1 MKAVKVASIPT
12 TDVERPRLAELAP
25 GLVVVAVLLGA
36 MWALEVVDLVPGTPF
51 DRWGVRPRTA
61 RGLLGIAAAP
71 FLHVSFAHLIANT
84 IPFAVLG
91 AVVALSSVKQFVEI
105 TVTIVVVSGLGTW
118 LFGTG
123 GTIHLGASGLVF
135 GYLTYLIARG
145 FFAAKPLWILGGIV
159 IGLLYGGL
167 LWGLLPRPG
176 ISFTGHL
183 FGAVGGLLAAFALH
197 GKHTREEE
205 LADGQRPRISP

>member
-1 MKAVKVASIPT
+1 VT
-12 TDVERPRLAELAP
+12 TSVPSTEPEKPSLAEPLAP
-25 GLVVVAVLLGA
+25 LLVVAGMLAV
-36 MWALEVVDLVPGTPF
+36 MWAVEIIDLLPGVDLDSLGI
-51 DRWGVRPRTA
+51 RPRTA
-61 RGLLGIAAAP
+61 RGLIGIPLAP
-71 FLHVSFAHLIANT
+71 FLHSGLGHLIANT
-84 IPFAVLG
+84 IPFVVLG
-91 AVVALSSVKQFVEI
+91 AVVALSGITRFLEV
-105 TVTIVVVSGLGTW
+105 TVTIVLVSGLGTW
-118 LFGTG
+118 LFGAG
-123 GTIHLGASGLVF
+123 DTIHLGASGLVF

-159 IGLLYGGL
+159 IGLLYGSL

-183 FGAVGGLLAAFALH
+183 FGAVGGVLAAFALH

>member
-1 MKAVKVASIPT
+1 
-12 TDVERPRLAELAP
+12 
-25 GLVVVAVLLGA
+25 
-36 MWALEVVDLVPGTPF
+36 MWAVEIIDLLPGVDL
-51 DRWGVRPRTA
+51 DS
-61 RGLLGIAAAP
+61 LGHPPAHGCAGSIGIPLAP
-71 FLHVSFAHLIANT
+71 FLHSGLSHLIANT

-91 AVVALSSVKQFVEI
+91 AVVALSGVTRFVEV
-105 TVTIVVVSGLGTW
+105 TVTIVLVSGLGTW

-183 FGAVGGLLAAFALH
+183 FGAVGGVLAAFVLH

-205 LADGQRPRISP
+205 LTDASRPRIGP

>member
-1 MKAVKVASIPT
+1 MT
-12 TDVERPRLAELAP
+12 TPVPSREPEKPSLAEPLAP
-25 GLVVVAVLLGA
+25 LLVVAGMLAA
-36 MWALEVVDLVPGTPF
+36 MWAVEIIDLLPGVDL
-51 DRWGVRPRTA
+51 DSWGIRPRAA
-61 RGLLGIAAAP
+61 RGLVGIPLAP
-71 FLHVSFAHLIANT
+71 FLHSGLSHLIANT
-84 IPFAVLG
+84 IPFVVLG
-91 AVVALSSVKQFVEI
+91 AVVALSGVTRFIEV
-105 TVTIVVVSGLGTW
+105 TVTIVLVSGIGTW

-159 IGLLYGGL
+159 VGLLYGGL

-183 FGAVGGLLAAFALH
+183 FGAVGGVLAAFALH

-205 LADGQRPRISP
+205 LADASRPRIGP

>member
-1 MKAVKVASIPT
+1 MLIVAGMLAV
-12 TDVERPRLAELAP
+12 
-25 GLVVVAVLLGA
+25 
-36 MWALEVVDLVPGTPF
+36 MWAVEIIDLLPGVDL
-51 DRWGVRPRTA
+51 DSWGIRPRTA
-61 RGLLGIAAAP
+61 HGLVGIPLAP
-71 FLHVSFAHLIANT
+71 FLHTGLSHLIANT
-84 IPFAVLG
+84 IPFVVLG
-91 AVVALSSVKQFVEI
+91 AVVALTGGI
-105 TVTIVVVSGLGTW
+105 TRFLEVTATIVVVSGLGTW

-176 ISFTGHL
+176 ISFTGHCP
-183 FGAVGGLLAAFALH
+183 GRPAGCWRHSPCTAS
-197 GKHTREEE
+197 TR
-205 LADGQRPRISP
+205 ARKS